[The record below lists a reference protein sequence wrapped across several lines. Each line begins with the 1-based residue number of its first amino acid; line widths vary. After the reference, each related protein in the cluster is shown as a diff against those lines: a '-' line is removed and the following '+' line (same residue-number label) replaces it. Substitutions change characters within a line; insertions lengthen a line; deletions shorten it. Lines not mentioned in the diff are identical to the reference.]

1 MALIDGVAASLVLP
15 VEIRLAL
22 EKAMQVELLT
32 GFAPCP
38 RATVNETSSPV
49 GRRHRETVYS
59 DDVAVLV
66 FLRVVPNVLVGLG
79 VVSTLCS
86 AVCTATSTRGQR
98 IRRLVCRP
106 TLCSL
111 RFGLVSSILG
121 GLKYLLLQCALTMPA
136 MIVPFSSPSSV
147 PRARYRLLPR
157 DSNSD
162 SGVRGGGCLALRSEG
177 IAPQLPTRLPVSSLS
192 LP

>member
-106 TLCSL
+106 TLSLAVRFDNACNDCALLIPIECAACEISAASARLKL
-111 RFGLVSSILG
+111 RFRCAWWRMLSI
-121 GLKYLLLQCALTMPA
+121 AL
-136 MIVPFSSPSSV
+136 
-147 PRARYRLLPR
+147 
-157 DSNSD
+157 
-162 SGVRGGGCLALRSEG
+162 
-177 IAPQLPTRLPVSSLS
+177 
-192 LP
+192 